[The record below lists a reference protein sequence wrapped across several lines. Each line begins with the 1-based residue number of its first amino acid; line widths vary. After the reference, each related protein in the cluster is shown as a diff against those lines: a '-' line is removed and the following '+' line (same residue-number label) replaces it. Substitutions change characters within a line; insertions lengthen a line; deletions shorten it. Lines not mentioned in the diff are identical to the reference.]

1 MNNVGTYNQVEF
13 NVRRVFYNGTA
24 TLAEGQILCFQDNP
38 ATTATDRSKGF
49 PFDVQTPDS
58 GNAKVFAGIVAEESI
73 GKTGPCFIDI
83 VVPRAG
89 DILKVKVGR
98 QADVAV
104 DSLLRLNYIT
114 GTVSSLSTLGA
125 FEHFSTAVVSSTDFT
140 VALQIALV
148 KAIDPLCRA
157 LESVASTTAD
167 SSLTSLVYVK
177 FI

>member
-1 MNNVGTYNQVEF
+1 MNNVGTYNQQDF
-13 NVRRVFYNGTA
+13 NILRVFYNGTA

-38 ATTATDRSKGF
+38 STTATDRSKGF

-58 GNAKVFAGIVAEESI
+58 GNALVFAGILAEESI

-83 VVPRAG
+83 VKPRPG
-89 DILKVKVGR
+89 DILKVKAGR

-104 DSLLRLNYIT
+104 GDVLRLNYIT

-125 FEHFSTAVVSSTDFT
+125 FEAFSTAVVSSTDFT
-140 VALQIALV
+140 VALQVALV
-148 KAIDPLCRA
+148 KIEPLVRV
-157 LESVASTTAD
+157 LQSVASTTTD
-167 SSLTSLVYVK
+167 SSLTSLIWVK